1 MHEEKNKVDK
11 DRWDRREGGC
21 NRLEHIIKAYKWEQN
36 KNNDNKIS
44 ENKNRLM

>member
-1 MHEEKNKVDK
+1 MHEEKSKVDK
-11 DRWDRREGGC
+11 DRRERRESGC

-36 KNNDNKIS
+36 KINDNKIS